1 MSRSI
6 SVVFLS
12 AILVFATSVGAEE
25 KSDSDD
31 KSSDASAEKSEQASP
46 APPPKRVIY
55 RPPAIDKP
63 AQTVGGGSRGSSDK
77 VPALFGV
84 APNHVGQTLSSEPS
98 LFWFIDQVPDPS
110 IRIEFT
116 LLDEESIEPIVEAT
130 LPAPKQAGVQRIR
143 LSDHGAKLVQG
154 TEYQWSVAL
163 ILDTGERSKDIVA
176 TGFIDRVDPTSQLTA
191 RLASESADR
200 SAAVYAEEGIWYD
213 ALAALSEQIDGD
225 PSNTALRQ
233 QRADL
238 LLQVGLDEAAKGVT
252 P

>member
-1 MSRSI
+1 M
-6 SVVFLS
+6 
-12 AILVFATSVGAEE
+12 
-25 KSDSDD
+25 
-31 KSSDASAEKSEQASP
+31 
-46 APPPKRVIY
+46 
-55 RPPAIDKP
+55 
-63 AQTVGGGSRGSSDK
+63 
-77 VPALFGV
+77 
-84 APNHVGQTLSSEPS
+84 
-98 LFWFIDQVPDPS
+98 PDPS
-110 IRIEFT
+110 IRVEFT